1 MLTMMFNFEMFSS
14 LEDLW
19 KFNDLLP
26 KCANKGK
33 IIKFYI
39 KVYKI

>member
-1 MLTMMFNFEMFSS
+1 MVMMFNFEWNVLS

-19 KFNDLLP
+19 KFDDLMS

-33 IIKFYI
+33 IIKHAT
-39 KVYKI
+39 